1 MKKVM
6 IVFAM
11 SAMVMTLAT
20 VKAEGAK
27 SGNHNAQDMEKTIVV
42 EDARVNADSVI
53 YKFRIRLRDMN
64 KAMHLDIEQ
73 VEGLQLTNSELTRRI
88 ARLENAPAEERQAK
102 LALIVTENLAAVR
115 DIVDEAQ
122 YRAYLTLLNN
132 EFNKTGLN
140 SILYGYN
147 LLAEK

>member
-11 SAMVMTLAT
+11 SAMIMTIAT
-20 VKAEGAK
+20 VKAEGVKDVNNAK
-27 SGNHNAQDMEKTIVV
+27 DMEKSFVV

-53 YKFRIRLRDMN
+53 YKFHIRLRDMN

-73 VEGLQLTNSELTRRI
+73 IELLQITNKELSRRI
-88 ARLENAPAEERQAK
+88 ARLEFAASDVRQAK
-102 LALIVTENLAAVR
+102 LAAILADNLAEVHE
-115 DIVDEAQ
+115 IVDEAQ
-122 YRAYLTLLNN
+122 YRAYLTLVNN

-147 LLAEK
+147 SLAEK

>member
-11 SAMVMTLAT
+11 SAMVMTIAT

-27 SGNHNAQDMEKTIVV
+27 NNAKDMENAIVV

-53 YKFRIRLRDMN
+53 YEFHIRLRDMN
-64 KAMHLDIEQ
+64 KAMHLDVEQIEQ
-73 VEGLQLTNSELTRRI
+73 LQLTNRELSRRI
-88 ARLENAPAEERQAK
+88 SRLGRIPADERQAK
-102 LALIVTENLAAVR
+102 LSAILADNLAEVHQV
-115 DIVDEAQ
+115 VDEAQ
-122 YRAYLTLLNN
+122 YRAYLTLINN

-140 SILYGYN
+140 SVLYGYN
-147 LLAEK
+147 TLAEK

>member
-11 SAMVMTLAT
+11 SAMVMTIAT

-27 SGNHNAQDMEKTIVV
+27 NNAKDMENTIVV

-53 YKFRIRLRDMN
+53 YEFHIRLRDMN
-64 KAMHLDIEQ
+64 KAMHLDVEQIEQ
-73 VEGLQLTNSELTRRI
+73 LQLTNKEISRRI
-88 ARLENAPAEERQAK
+88 ARLEKTAASERQAK
-102 LALIVTENLAAVR
+102 LTAILADNLAEVHQ
-115 DIVDEAQ
+115 IVDEAQ
-122 YRAYLTLLNN
+122 YRAYLTLINN

-147 LLAEK
+147 TLAEK

>member
-11 SAMVMTLAT
+11 SAMIMTIAT
-20 VKAEGAK
+20 VKAEGVKNVNNAK
-27 SGNHNAQDMEKTIVV
+27 DMESSFVV

-53 YKFRIRLRDMN
+53 YKFHIRLRDMN

-73 VEGLQLTNSELTRRI
+73 IELLQITNKELSRRI
-88 ARLENAPAEERQAK
+88 ARLEFAASDVRQAK
-102 LALIVTENLAAVR
+102 LAAILADNLAEVHE
-115 DIVDEAQ
+115 IVDEAQ
-122 YRAYLTLLNN
+122 YRAYLTLVNN

-147 LLAEK
+147 SLAEK

>member
-11 SAMVMTLAT
+11 SAMIMTIAT

-27 SGNHNAQDMEKTIVV
+27 ENKSAKDMDKSFVV

-53 YKFRIRLRDMN
+53 YKFHIRLRDMN

-73 VEGLQLTNSELTRRI
+73 IEHLQITNKELSRRI
-88 ARLENAPAEERQAK
+88 ARLENASADERQAK
-102 LALIVTENLAAVR
+102 LAAILADNLAEVHQ
-115 DIVDEAQ
+115 IVDEAQ
-122 YRAYLTLLNN
+122 YRAYLTLINN

-140 SILYGYN
+140 NILYGYN
-147 LLAEK
+147 SLAEK